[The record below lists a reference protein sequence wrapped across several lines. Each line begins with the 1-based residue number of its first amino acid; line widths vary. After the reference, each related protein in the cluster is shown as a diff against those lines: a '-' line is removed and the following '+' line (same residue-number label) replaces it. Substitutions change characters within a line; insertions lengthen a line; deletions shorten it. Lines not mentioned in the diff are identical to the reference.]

1 MKKHISLDVREDAYL
16 FKMKEESGGE
26 AAEFLI
32 GRPALEF
39 NTTDYYKTFFKDYTE
54 GCEFEFQEEDADWD
68 KETSYVYGVVKEISE
83 GVCEKLSQSEE
94 AKA

>member
-1 MKKHISLDVREDAYL
+1 MKKHISLDISEDAYL
-16 FKMKEESGGE
+16 FKMKEEPDGE

-39 NTTDYYKTFFKDYTE
+39 NTTDYYKTFFKDCTE
-54 GCEFEFQEEDADWD
+54 GCEFEFQEENADWD
-68 KETSYVYGVVKEISE
+68 KEASYVFGVVKEISE
-83 GVCEKLSQSEE
+83 GVCKKLSQSKE